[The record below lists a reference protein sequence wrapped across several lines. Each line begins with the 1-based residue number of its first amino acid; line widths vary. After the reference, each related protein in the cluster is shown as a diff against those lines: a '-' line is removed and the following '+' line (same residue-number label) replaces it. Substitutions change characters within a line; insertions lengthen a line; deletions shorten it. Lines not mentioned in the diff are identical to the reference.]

1 MLSGQRKEGAKREA
15 SSSSVVLV
23 VQNLHLPAKCMAF
36 GLTKIPEAVA
46 SPTNQPGEE
55 FQRMAASPQK
65 QDLHLI
71 LANPISFGA
80 LAKNNAS
87 FACK

>member
-1 MLSGQRKEGAKREA
+1 MLSGQRKEGAKGEA
-15 SSSSVVLV
+15 SSSSIVLV
-23 VQNLHLPAKCMAF
+23 VQNLHLPANCSAF
-36 GLTKIPEAVA
+36 GLIKIPEALA
-46 SPTNQPGEE
+46 SPTNRPGEE

-65 QDLHLI
+65 QDLYLI

-80 LAKNNAS
+80 VAKNNVS